1 MGNFGGYY
9 KGERRKKKKEL
20 LEKEATRV
28 VRIYAPPKIEILGK
42 KGKR

>member
-20 LEKEATRV
+20 LEKEAIKIVRV
-28 VRIYAPPKIEILGK
+28 YASPKVEIVGK
-42 KGKR
+42 KG

>member
-28 VRIYAPPKIEILGK
+28 IRIYTPPKIEIVGK
-42 KGKR
+42 KGKK